1 MRAGGRFTLGVGI
14 GVRDDD
20 DRAAGVPDRGRG
32 ARMDEQMARLRSLWA
47 GEPVGD
53 EIGPVGPGPLRPG
66 GPEVLVG
73 GFAPAA
79 LAGSAVS
86 GTACCAPRSL
96 PGSAGLFAAVARS
109 RVEHGRSGAPRNVG
123 QARRLD
129 GLAIHQ
135 SRLTFVQAYG
145 DGAWGLLGDPSRRAI
160 FELLARAPRSVGE
173 LAAELPISQPAVSQ
187 HLRVLREGGLVVCHR
202 EGTRRV
208 YRLNPEGVTAL
219 RAWLDGVWSD
229 AIAGFH
235 KAADA
240 ADPREE
246 LP

>member
-1 MRAGGRFTLGVGI
+1 
-14 GVRDDD
+14 
-20 DRAAGVPDRGRG
+20 
-32 ARMDEQMARLRSLWA
+32 
-47 GEPVGD
+47 
-53 EIGPVGPGPLRPG
+53 
-66 GPEVLVG
+66 
-73 GFAPAA
+73 
-79 LAGSAVS
+79 
-86 GTACCAPRSL
+86 
-96 PGSAGLFAAVARS
+96 
-109 RVEHGRSGAPRNVG
+109 
-123 QARRLD
+123 
-129 GLAIHQ
+129 
-135 SRLTFVQAYG
+135 
-145 DGAWGLLGDPSRRAI
+145 LLGDPSRRAI

-187 HLRVLREGGLVVCHR
+187 HLRVLREGGLVLSHR

-229 AIAGFH
+229 ALAGFH